1 MTPEKIYLKGFAGI
15 RDGMGLDEYTLDLS
29 QFPAE
34 AKLIALAG
42 PNGAGKST
50 LMDNLHPYRLMPS
63 RASSYSPAAFSFYDH
78 LVLPENIKKLTWCHA
93 GQRYRS
99 TLMFRINGKRKS
111 EAYLHAEEGGRWVPV
126 RLADGTVSDGK
137 TETYDACVD
146 TLLGKPEI
154 FFTSAFAAQNRRPL
168 SSYKPA
174 EIKALMVNLL
184 GLEDIRRQG
193 EKASEV
199 ARLLRVALEERRRG
213 LRALADPQATIHASR
228 EALARCEAAIR
239 ALAADKG
246 RQAAALQAAQQG
258 VATLTAARDAAA
270 DTERRR
276 KALQA
281 SLAQRQDES
290 ARAVAQLRQ
299 DQGRDVARLRAIE
312 DGVVKAKAAV
322 QRELAQA
329 ASARDDAQA
338 ILSRRDEIL
347 HAQAALP
354 QLMVELGDA
363 HEASEAAQARHAE
376 REAEATALTLARG
389 ELARL
394 RQAAG
399 DAALRNEGLKKRFGL
414 TQTVPCRGTD
424 LQGQCRLLS
433 DAHEAQVLMPAAD
446 ANVAQLREQYDA
458 VRANIAERE
467 RTLAR
472 LGETAA
478 DAGTARKRVEQ
489 MESRRRTLDAAVAL
503 QQALSQAEAR
513 LAECGRV
520 EADCRSRL
528 AEVET
533 RATSDRAEAT
543 ASVQASK
550 QRIRERE
557 DQGKTAIA
565 EIEAEL
571 ARLPAPF
578 DLAALAAA
586 GGVLRQ
592 ATARCSAIE
601 AAGAKL
607 MREQGERTRAFEQ
620 AQADAEKAESLRAG
634 VERLDAE
641 LGWWNLLAKALSK
654 DGVIA
659 LCIDDAGPELSRLVN
674 SLLLTCYGPRFTVR
688 IDTQVETAR
697 EELREGFDV
706 VVFDADSGQ
715 SKSLEMMSGG
725 QRVWVNEALTRA
737 IALYLAQSGGRHFD
751 TLFSDEADG
760 PLDPE
765 RKRMFMQMKRE
776 VLRLGAYG
784 REYFVSQTLELVQLA
799 DAVIDL
805 GQIKGE
811 QRTVIVDNGTPVNY
825 VFQS

>member
-1 MTPEKIYLKGFAGI
+1 
-15 RDGMGLDEYTLDLS
+15 
-29 QFPAE
+29 
-34 AKLIALAG
+34 
-42 PNGAGKST
+42 
-50 LMDNLHPYRLMPS
+50 MPS
-63 RASSYSPAAFSFYDH
+63 RATSYSPAAFSFYDH
-78 LVLPENIKKLTWCHA
+78 LSLPENIKELTWRHA
-93 GQRYRS
+93 GTRYRS
-99 TLMFRINGKRKS
+99 TLVFRINGKRKS

-137 TETYDACVD
+137 TETYDACID

-154 FFTSAFAAQNRRPL
+154 FFTSVFAAQNRRAL

-199 ARLLRVALEERRRG
+199 ARLLKGILDERRRG
-213 LRALADPQATIHASR
+213 LHALADPEATLYATR
-228 EALARCEAAIR
+228 ETLARCEVSISV
-239 ALAADKG
+239 LEADKG
-246 RQAAALQAAQQG
+246 KQARVLQVAQQG
-258 VATLTAARDAAA
+258 VATLIAACDAAA

-276 KALQA
+276 AALRA
-281 SLAQRQDES
+281 SQTQRETES

-299 DQGRDVARLRAIE
+299 DEARDVARLRAIE

-322 QRELAQA
+322 QRELAQT
-329 ASARDDAQA
+329 ASARDGAQA

-347 HAQAALP
+347 QAQTALP
-354 QLMVELGDA
+354 KLMVELEKA
-363 HEASEAAQARHAE
+363 REANEAAQARHAE
-376 REAEATALTLARG
+376 REAESTALALARG
-389 ELARL
+389 ELARV

-399 DAALRNEGLKKRFGL
+399 DAALRAEGLKKRFGL
-414 TQTVPCRGTD
+414 TQTVPCRGTA

-433 DAHEAQVLMPAAD
+433 DAHEAHALMPSAEAT
-446 ANVAQLREQYDA
+446 VAQLRDRFDA
-458 VRANIAERE
+458 VQTSIRAR
-467 RTLAR
+467 
-472 LGETAA
+472 ETAA
-478 DAGTARKRVEQ
+478 WTVATRKCVEQ
-489 MESRRRTLDAAVAL
+489 LEARRRTLDAAVAL
-503 QQALSQAEAR
+503 QEALGQAEAR
-513 LAECGRV
+513 LAECERV

-533 RATSDRAEAT
+533 RAASDRAE
-543 ASVQASK
+543 VQACIAAAQ
-550 QRIRERE
+550 QRIRERVG
-557 DQGKTAIA
+557 QGKIAVA

-586 GGVLRQ
+586 EDALCKATEQGSVIE
-592 ATARCSAIE
+592 ATA
-601 AAGAKL
+601 AKL
-607 MREQGERTRAFEQ
+607 MREQGELTRTLEL
-620 AQADAEKAESLRAG
+620 AQADAEKADALRAG
-634 VERLDAE
+634 VERLEAE
-641 LGWWNLLAKALSK
+641 LGWWNLLARALSK

-674 SLLLTCYGPRFTVR
+674 ALLLTCYGPRFTVR

-697 EELREGFDV
+697 DELREGFDV

-715 SKSLEMMSGG
+715 SKSLEVMSGG
-725 QRVWVNEALTRA
+725 QRVWINECLTRA

-760 PLDPE
+760 PLDLE

-784 REYFVSQTLELVQLA
+784 REYFVSQTPELVQLA
-799 DAVIDL
+799 DVVIDL
-805 GQIKGE
+805 DQTGGE
-811 QRTVIVDNGTPVNY
+811 QRTNAVGNSAAVVKSSSHHHYASLKSADVRLNLTALAN
-825 VFQS
+825 SLSDT